1 MAKIEHTNR
10 LINEKSPYLLQH
22 AHNPVDW
29 YPWGEEAFA
38 KAKEEDKPVFLSVGY
53 STCHWCHVMET
64 ECFEDEELAQILNSH
79 FIAIKVDKE
88 ERPDIDRVYME
99 VCQALTGQGGWPLT
113 IIMTPDKDPIFAGTY
128 FPKHSASKQLGLMR
142 ILTVIHEKWTTNQHE
157 LLLYGQKVVKTLQ
170 AELRT
175 FEPSDLK
182 PSWFDD
188 AFAQFQK
195 DFDKDF
201 GGFGKAPKFP
211 APYNLVFLLH
221 YWQNTGN
228 EQALSMVETT
238 LDAMRRGGIYDHI
251 GYGFS
256 RYSVDSKWLVPHFEK
271 MLYDNA
277 LLCCLYLEAYQ
288 CTDKSDY
295 SQVAEEIIAYVLR
308 VLDDPQGG
316 FYSAEDADSE
326 GREGQFYVWRL
337 EEILQCLGEEQ
348 GKIFADFYGV
358 TTKGNFEQDSN
369 ILNCINRDIAKY
381 ASGQNMSVEKLTQL
395 LRAGRETL
403 FERREK
409 RIHPFKDDKI
419 LTAWNAMM
427 TVALAKAARILNQPK
442 YVRRA
447 QRCLDFIYAN
457 LFRQDGRLM
466 ARYRGGSTDYPA
478 YLDDYAYLLWALVEM
493 YETTFAPEHL
503 VKAQHLAEE
512 MQRLF
517 ADTKQ
522 GGFFFSGIDNE
533 LLITRP
539 KELYD
544 SCIPSGNSV
553 ALMAMVRLG
562 RYTGNN
568 ELLKTS
574 GRMLQSFA
582 GEVDNFPRF
591 YPGFLLAFELHQA
604 PLSQIIIAGQK
615 NDDTAHA
622 MIAAV
627 GRCYLPTTVAM
638 VNDPSDSRVIGA
650 VLPRILDYK
659 PVNGRPAAYICENYA
674 CQAPYSNVVEFMQA
688 IEKMQEKRDGFR
700 QDVMKKL

>member
-22 AHNPVDW
+22 AHNPIDW

-38 KAKEEDKPVFLSVGY
+38 KAKAEDKPVFLSVGY
-53 STCHWCHVMET
+53 STCHWCHVMEM
-64 ECFEDEELAQILNSH
+64 ECFEDEELAQIMNSS
-79 FIAIKVDKE
+79 FVAIKVDKE
-88 ERPDIDRVYME
+88 ERPDIDRVYMG

-113 IIMTPDKDPIFAGTY
+113 IIMTPDKNPVFAGTY
-128 FPKHSASKQLGLMR
+128 FPKQSTSKQPGLMQV
-142 ILTVIHEKWTTNQHE
+142 LMVIREKWTTNRDE
-157 LLLYGQKVVKTLQ
+157 LLLYGQQVVKTLQ
-170 AELRT
+170 SELQT
-175 FEPSDLK
+175 FEPSELK
-182 PSWFDD
+182 RSWVDD
-188 AFAQFQK
+188 AFAQFCK

-201 GGFGKAPKFP
+201 GGFGMSPKFP
-211 APYNLVFLLH
+211 APYNLVFLLY
-221 YWQNTGN
+221 YWKKTGN
-228 EQALSMVETT
+228 EQALSMVEKT
-238 LDAMRRGGIYDHI
+238 LSAMRRGGIYDHI

-256 RYSVDSKWLVPHFEK
+256 RYSVDRKWLVPHFEK

-277 LLCCLYLEAYQ
+277 MLCCLYLDAYQ
-288 CTDKSDY
+288 CTEKSDY

-326 GREGQFYVWRL
+326 GREGQFYVWSL

-358 TTKGNFEQDSN
+358 TAKGNFEQDAN
-369 ILNCINRDIAKY
+369 ILHSIDRDVAEY
-381 ASGQNMSVEKLTQL
+381 ASGRNMSVEKLTQL
-395 LRAGRETL
+395 LRSGRETL
-403 FERREK
+403 FEQREK

-419 LTAWNAMM
+419 LTAWNALMI
-427 TVALAKAARILNQPK
+427 VALAKAARILNQPE
-442 YVRRA
+442 YARRA
-447 QRCLDFIYAN
+447 KRCLDFIYEK

-466 ARYRGGSTDYPA
+466 ARYRDGSADYPA

-493 YETTFAPEHL
+493 YEATFAPEHL

-522 GGFFFSGIDNE
+522 GGFFFSGTDNE
-533 LLITRP
+533 VLITRP

-553 ALMAMVRLG
+553 ALLAMVRLG
-562 RYTGNN
+562 RYTGNID
-568 ELLKTS
+568 LLQTTE
-574 GRMLQSFA
+574 RMLQSFA
-582 GEVDNFPRF
+582 GEVDKFPRF
-591 YPGFLLAFELHQA
+591 YPGFLLALEQYQA

-615 NDDTAHA
+615 NDDVAQA

-627 GRCYLPTTVAM
+627 GRYYLPTTVVM
-638 VNDPSDSRVIGA
+638 VNDPSDSGMVET
-650 VLPRILDYK
+650 VLPGILNYK
-659 PVNGRPAAYICENYA
+659 PVNGRPAAYICENYT
-674 CQAPYSNVVEFMQA
+674 CQVPYSNVVDFIQA
-688 IEKMQEKRDGFR
+688 IEKMQEKRTDF
-700 QDVMKKL
+700 